1 MKKAIV
7 TGAALLTTLG
17 GATAVGAAAA
27 LPAAASTG
35 CGVTIHVH
43 NQTNSAIKVQWAKS
57 DSRAHLRCVNDLGQF
72 LGLIMQRLRLLR
84 SGSW

>member
-7 TGAALLTTLG
+7 TGAALLVTTLG
-17 GATAVGAAAA
+17 GAPAVGAATA
-27 LPAAASTG
+27 LPAASPG
-35 CGVTIHVH
+35 CGITIHVH